1 MQVRHRFI
9 ANREQKKVKVR
20 IKGVVREIGVK
31 IGRNA
36 NGDLLNVAAEFE
48 DAKRVAREL
57 SVPLKDVMII
67 VEEEAR
73 KKLLG

>member
-1 MQVRHRFI
+1 
-9 ANREQKKVKVR
+9 
-20 IKGVVREIGVK
+20 
-31 IGRNA
+31 
-36 NGDLLNVAAEFE
+36 LLNVAAEFE